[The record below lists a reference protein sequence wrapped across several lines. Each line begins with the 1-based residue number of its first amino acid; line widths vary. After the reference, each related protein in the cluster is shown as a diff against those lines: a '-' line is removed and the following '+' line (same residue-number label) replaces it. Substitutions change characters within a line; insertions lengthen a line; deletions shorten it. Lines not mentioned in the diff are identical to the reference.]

1 MDYKYFVTYMPYS
14 DIINRIYVLTGET
27 KEYYKVEDVKA
38 KSCAFLV
45 RKRNFMGRGS
55 DIKFYPMSEEEVVR
69 KLQRQKAVN
78 KLRKTDF
85 DKLTDS
91 QLERIIKI
99 VEEK

>member
-1 MDYKYFVTYMPYS
+1 MDCKYFVTYLPYS
-14 DIINRIYVLTGET
+14 DIIDRIYVLTGET
-27 KEYYKVEDVKA
+27 KEYYKVEDA
-38 KSCAFLV
+38 RARSCAFLV
-45 RKRNFMGRGS
+45 RKSNFYGRGS

-78 KLRKTDF
+78 KLRKIDF